1 MSKRSSI
8 CPLIQVPNENT
19 ASNTDIA
26 SKQNDNLSQNA
37 DPSLTKQYQETSLC
51 DRDYSDSRR
60 SSLDICYCNGSN
72 TR

>member
-37 DPSLTKQYQETSLC
+37 DPSLTKQYQ
-51 DRDYSDSRR
+51 Y
-60 SSLDICYCNGSN
+60 
-72 TR
+72 